1 MKEINREKKKTNGK
15 YYMVRSVLWEAKT
28 DRFTYLVFKNGII
41 IPAAVATNNS
51 TTCNTVKTTFI
62 NLTTSARALELSM
75 PSTVTY
81 CCWDRCSI
89 LVICWKNRKQNIRIN
104 ESRLMNESRLKSLP
118 LFDNFPELRVHHA
131 AVHRSGIG
139 LFLLCRPAPA
149 SDSLFHSRIEKIYS

>member
-89 LVICWKNRKQNIRIN
+89 LVICWDNRKQNIRIN
-104 ESRLMNESRLKSLP
+104 ESRLMDDRYQKPTLVWQFSRTSCTSRSRSSLWYWT
-118 LFDNFPELRVHHA
+118 FSSV
-131 AVHRSGIG
+131 S
-139 LFLLCRPAPA
+139 A
-149 SDSLFHSRIEKIYS
+149 SACFRFSISF